1 MKGTLH
7 APFNFCFENIKFLQ
21 TTTSAKL
28 GPQEQHSVVAI
39 TCVAVVSVSFKPGG
53 VSAREHWA
61 KRSKKIGAEG
71 GGGGGAGKERKRR

>member
-28 GPQEQHSVVAI
+28 VPQEQHSVVDRK
-39 TCVAVVSVSFKPGG
+39 CKNSQG
-53 VSAREHWA
+53 VIDLYNVLGYNFTAL
-61 KRSKKIGAEG
+61 
-71 GGGGGAGKERKRR
+71 